1 MAQPSWHINKPS
13 CFLKFVFLCSG
24 ELCPSWNIFL
34 ITVLLDIDIASQLIA
49 VVVFQTLSRVWLFA
63 TTGSAAYQV
72 SLSFTISPSLLKLVS
87 NWINDAIQPSHPL
100 SSPSPHAFN
109 LSQHQ
114 GFSPMSQLFTSGGQ
128 SIGAST
134 STSIP
139 PMNIQGWFP
148 LGLTIF

>member
-49 VVVFQTLSRVWLFA
+49 VVVVQTLSRVWLFA

-114 GFSPMSQLFTSGGQ
+114 GLLWVSSSHKVAKVLELQLQHQ
-128 SIGAST
+128 SF
-134 STSIP
+134 
-139 PMNIQGWFP
+139 QW
-148 LGLTIF
+148 IFRTGFL